1 MGAAARVAFDGMPR
15 PHAAVRNTLTGVYAR
30 VGRLLEAFCGMR
42 LDGRSLAQKI
52 VQVGMGLLECMEEQ
66 YGLVPD
72 IEFHVLLAK
81 YHGVSAKRTS
91 PRHHQSLMRCL
102 HLDPLENIDCQFHPP
117 TPSPPRADGAA
128 ASIRHRRAASQFV
141 PSPSFL
147 RLGSFTEPPYPSST
161 RPHPAPTPTGCC
173 TASSSHL
180 PSRRRFRSPRRG
192 TLVSKR
198 SIRRL
203 HASTPRKEDQEPAAT
218 TKSIMMPQVWTKQCQ
233 HLNPDSDSA
242 TRAAAAPLFA
252 HCWSRSMA
260 LATSCSPLCPSLCSL
275 SSSSTLQVLVEHDH
289 KPTYLIS
296 KA

>member
-1 MGAAARVAFDGMPR
+1 M
-15 PHAAVRNTLTGVYAR
+15 
-30 VGRLLEAFCGMR
+30 
-42 LDGRSLAQKI
+42 
-52 VQVGMGLLECMEEQ
+52 
-66 YGLVPD
+66 
-72 IEFHVLLAK
+72 
-81 YHGVSAKRTS
+81 
-91 PRHHQSLMRCL
+91 
-102 HLDPLENIDCQFHPP
+102 FHPP

-203 HASTPRKEDQEPAAT
+203 HASTPRKEDQ
-218 TKSIMMPQVWTKQCQ
+218 VWTKQCQ

>member
-1 MGAAARVAFDGMPR
+1 
-15 PHAAVRNTLTGVYAR
+15 
-30 VGRLLEAFCGMR
+30 
-42 LDGRSLAQKI
+42 
-52 VQVGMGLLECMEEQ
+52 
-66 YGLVPD
+66 
-72 IEFHVLLAK
+72 
-81 YHGVSAKRTS
+81 
-91 PRHHQSLMRCL
+91 MRCS
-102 HLDPLENIDCQFHPP
+102 HLGPLENIDCQFHPP
-117 TPSPPRADGAA
+117 TPSPLRADGAA

-203 HASTPRKEDQEPAAT
+203 HASTPRKEDQ
-218 TKSIMMPQVWTKQCQ
+218 VWTKQCQ

-242 TRAAAAPLFA
+242 TCAAAARLFA

-260 LATSCSPLCPSLCSL
+260 LATSCSPWCPSLCSL